1 MSEAS
6 VRRELQRIEPRTALR
21 AGFFLGLL
29 FGCLF
34 GLYAAWVLKGIGDTG
49 AGLLSAAETEQ
60 MKAIGGGST
69 VLLCL
74 ISALVGALVHSLIAG
89 LAAVIYNIS
98 SKWFGGIEYVTEDAP
113 EPPVETTE

>member
-1 MSEAS
+1 MT
-6 VRRELQRIEPRTALR
+6 RRELQRIEPRTALR

-29 FGCLF
+29 FGLLF
-34 GLYAAWVLKGIGDTG
+34 GLYAAWVLKGLGDVNS
-49 AGLLSAAETEQ
+49 GLISAAESEQ
-60 MKAIGGGST
+60 LQAIGGGST

-98 SKWFGGIEYVTEDAP
+98 AKWFGGIEYVTEDAP
-113 EPPVETTE
+113 EPPAESND